1 MIVKMKHLFDNIL
14 VLCDFKQQI
23 RYENKNICYIYITTY
38 FMKRFCFIIILIA
51 ITSKSNSQTVSI
63 PKSSTTTAAPA
74 KKTLPKILFG
84 GISEKGEAEQGQG
97 YPSTLTITDD
107 GEIISFIVS
116 MNLGGS
122 LKEFTMKGD
131 HISPEAQQCMYAVR
145 SGRKIFIQDIKYKIK
160 GESLVRK
167 SNDIVISVK

>member
-1 MIVKMKHLFDNIL
+1 MN
-14 VLCDFKQQI
+14 
-23 RYENKNICYIYITTY
+23 
-38 FMKRFCFIIILIA
+38 RFCFIIILIG

-84 GISEKGEAEQGQG
+84 GISDEGEGKQGQG
-97 YPSTLTITDD
+97 YPSTLTISDD
-107 GEIISFIVS
+107 GEIISFVVA
-116 MNLGGS
+116 MNLRGN
-122 LKEFTMKGD
+122 LKEWTMNGN
-131 HISPEAQQCMYAVR
+131 HISPEAQMCMSAVT
-145 SGRKIFIQDIKYKIK
+145 SGGKIFIQDIKYKVK